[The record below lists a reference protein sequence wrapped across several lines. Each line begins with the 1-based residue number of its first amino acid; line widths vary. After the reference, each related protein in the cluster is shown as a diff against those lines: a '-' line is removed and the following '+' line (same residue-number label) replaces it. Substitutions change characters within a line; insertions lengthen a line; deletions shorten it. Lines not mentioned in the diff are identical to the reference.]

1 VIVEALK
8 MKGKRKS
15 AAVILGLLT
24 AISSLLIVPDTLA
37 DRGGERRW
45 GPPGNQH
52 GAPYYPARRGHGY
65 RPHHRPYYRRPFY
78 RGPYYWGDAY
88 KIDADPYKYLAITA
102 IALKLLDNLDA
113 NQQRRHESAMAAAT
127 MAPVGEPIVWQDGNA
142 SGSVRTVRIGESSS
156 GLQCRE
162 FQHTVTIGGRTQQA
176 YGTSCLQPDGSWQI
190 VNTR

>member
-1 VIVEALK
+1 
-8 MKGKRKS
+8 MKGTQTS
-15 AAVILGLLT
+15 AAVILGLFT
-24 AISSLLIVPDTLA
+24 AISGLLIAPDTLA
-37 DRGGERRW
+37 DRGGDKRW

-52 GAPYYPARRGHGY
+52 GPQHYPAKRGHGY
-65 RPHHRPYYRRPFY
+65 RPHRRPHYRRPYY

-88 KIDADPYKYLAITA
+88 KIDADPYKYLAITT

-113 NQQRRHESAMAAAT
+113 HQQRRHESAMAAAT

-142 SGSVRTVRIGESSS
+142 SGAVRTVRIGQSAS

-190 VNTR
+190 VNSR